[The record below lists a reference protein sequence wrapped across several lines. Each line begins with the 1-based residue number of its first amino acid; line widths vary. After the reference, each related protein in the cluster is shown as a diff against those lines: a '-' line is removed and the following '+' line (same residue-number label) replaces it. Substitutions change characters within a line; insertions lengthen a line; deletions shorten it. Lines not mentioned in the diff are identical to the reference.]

1 MCVNATQNKFP
12 LINNTIIEDILINKS
27 YWAEYQP
34 IISPYTSVIHGYE
47 ALSRFMYEYTNIPPK
62 IVFDYCHKNLKMFYE
77 LEMATKR
84 YQFEN
89 RPTKGILFVNFD
101 PHIFYEKSHVN
112 DVFESF
118 SHHKEFVIE
127 LVENSH
133 RSVKIELLVEIF
145 RKFEFQ
151 FAVDDFFQD
160 NTMLS
165 IFLLNNCDYLKLDMG
180 ILEEIKKNQ
189 NFTLL
194 VEGIIKFAHSENK
207 YVILEGIETI
217 EDVELAKN
225 LKVDF
230 VQGFYYENQFIRQ

>member
-1 MCVNATQNKFP
+1 MCINTNQNKFP
-12 LINNTIIEDILINKS
+12 LLNNEILKDILIKKS

-34 IISPYTSVIHGYE
+34 IISPYTSVIHSYE
-47 ALSRFMYEYTNIPPK
+47 ALSRFSYEGANIPPK

-77 LEMATKR
+77 LEMATKQ

-89 RPTKGILFVNFD
+89 RPTKGLLFINFD
-101 PHIFYEKSHVN
+101 PHILYQKNRIN
-112 DVFESF
+112 DVFEFF
-118 SHHKEFVIE
+118 SRHKDFVIE

-133 RSVKIELLVEIF
+133 HSVKIEVLIDVF

-165 IFLLNNCDYLKLDMG
+165 IFLLNKCDYLKLDMG

-189 NFTLL
+189 NFIHLI
-194 VEGIIKFAHSENK
+194 EGIIKFAHSENK